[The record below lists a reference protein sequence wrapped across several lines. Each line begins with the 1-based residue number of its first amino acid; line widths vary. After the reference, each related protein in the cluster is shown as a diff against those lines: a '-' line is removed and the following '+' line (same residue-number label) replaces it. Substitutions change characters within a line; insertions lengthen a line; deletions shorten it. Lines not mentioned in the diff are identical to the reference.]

1 MIPQHQG
8 DMRMLRSKSRRTMI
22 RQIGGAL
29 FCAFLAA
36 PGAGLATSAAAQD
49 ESVRVTFIIYT
60 AAGDPFWNPVIHGA
74 EEAAKDRNVAL
85 DIQYAD
91 SDPVK
96 QNNLIETAIA
106 NQVDGIALVNWIP
119 NAFTANIAKARAAG
133 IAVITFDTD
142 DPKPNAT
149 ESQAYVG
156 QDFFAAGKRI
166 GKKMIEAGKLS
177 KGDHVVCPVE
187 DPDAFYGTERYR
199 GIKSVLDESGITS
212 ERLDASPTMA
222 TALSRISEY
231 LVGHPETKAII
242 GLGSVVT
249 EVAPQAAAEAKVAPA
264 VGGFDLSPGI
274 VDNILSGKMIA
285 TVDSGAYY
293 EGYMPIVM
301 LHYFVKYGVPPAS
314 IPIGGTIIDAANAGL
329 VKQWAGTYR

>member
-1 MIPQHQG
+1 
-8 DMRMLRSKSRRTMI
+8 MLKSRLRRNLLLWMA
-22 RQIGGAL
+22 GAL
-29 FCAFLAA
+29 GLLSASVMGS
-36 PGAGLATSAAAQD
+36 GAVSAQED
-49 ESVRVTFIIYT
+49 KVDVTFIIYT

-74 EEAAKDRNVAL
+74 EEAAKDRGVNI

-106 NQVDGIALVNWIP
+106 NKVDGIALVNWLP
-119 NAFTANIAKARAAG
+119 DAFTANIAKAREAG
-133 IAVITFDTD
+133 IAVVTFDTD

-149 ESQAYVG
+149 QSQAYVG
-156 QDFFAAGKRI
+156 QDFFAAGQRI
-166 GKKMIEAGKLS
+166 ARKMIEAGQLKS
-177 KGDHVVCPVE
+177 GDHVVSPVE
-187 DPDAFYGTERYR
+187 DPDAFYGTERFR
-199 GIKSVLDESGITS
+199 GIKSVLDEAGITS

-222 TALSRISEY
+222 TALTRISQY
-231 LVGHPETKAII
+231 LVGRPETKAVI

-249 EVAPQAAAEAKVAPA
+249 EVAPQAAAEANVKPVI
-264 VGGFDLSPGI
+264 GGFDLSPGI
-274 VDNILSGKMIA
+274 IDAILGGKMVA

-301 LHYFVKYGVPPAS
+301 LYYFVKYGVPPSS
-314 IPIGGTIIDAANAGL
+314 IPIGGTVIDASNAAL